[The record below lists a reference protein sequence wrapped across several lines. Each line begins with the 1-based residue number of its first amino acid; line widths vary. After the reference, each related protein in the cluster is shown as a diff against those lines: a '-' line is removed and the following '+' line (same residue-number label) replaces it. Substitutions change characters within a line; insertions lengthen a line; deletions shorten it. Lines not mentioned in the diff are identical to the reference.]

1 MPYKDALKDKE
12 YKRQWYLD
20 NKDRVLKEAKIS
32 YQNNAV
38 LKRKQSKEYR
48 EKNILRIKDRYEKKK
63 LEDIEQVLTRR
74 DKNKE
79 EAILSKGGKCEICGF
94 EYDGKNAACFDFHHI
109 NPNEKIYNPS
119 TALRLS
125 KEKRDMELSKCLLIC
140 ANCHRLIHAKRNDK

>member
-12 YKRQWYLD
+12 CKRQWYLD
-20 NKDRVLKEAKIS
+20 NRDRVLKEAKIS

-48 EKNILRIKDRYEKKK
+48 EKNILRIRDRYEKKK

-94 EYDGKNAACFDFHHI
+94 ECYVDKFMNPDEIILTYDIVKMRDNKIDYLINNKNLF
-109 NPNEKIYNPS
+109 
-119 TALRLS
+119 
-125 KEKRDMELSKCLLIC
+125 KEKRVKIIS
-140 ANCHRLIHAKRNDK
+140 

>member
-1 MPYKDALKDKE
+1 MPYKDALKNKE
-12 YKRQWYLD
+12 CKRQWYLD
-20 NKDRVLKEAKIS
+20 NRDRVLKEAKIS

-48 EKNILRIKDRYEKKK
+48 KNNILKIKDRYEKKK

-79 EAILSKGGKCEICGF
+79 EAILSN
-94 EYDGKNAACFDFHHI
+94 GKNAACFDFHHI

>member
-12 YKRQWYLD
+12 CKRQWYLD
-20 NKDRVLKEAKIS
+20 NRDRVLKEAKIS

-48 EKNILRIKDRYEKKK
+48 EKNILRIRDRYEKKK

-79 EAILSKGGKCEICGF
+79 KA
-94 EYDGKNAACFDFHHI
+94 
-109 NPNEKIYNPS
+109 YNPS